1 MCNTISSGVTWKWNF
16 SIKSMAEKLPKYIL
30 IVDDDEIIQTNIRE
44 FLNKIGYICEIA
56 SDASEAL
63 KILHNQPFDL
73 VISDIIMP
81 GMDGIQF
88 MQEAKRSFP
97 HLDFVIMTGY
107 GSDYSYAKIIEDGAA
122 DYMTK
127 PFEMKELIAR
137 IGRIERERH
146 ILKELKQTNEQ
157 LEAALERAN
166 QMAIEA
172 EYAYIELN
180 QIFNTGADGI
190 CLIDRDFNI
199 LRINKAF
206 SNFLGIRE
214 DEAVN
219 KKCYEVFQEDLC
231 QGPNCSLIRILGGE
245 SRVEYDI
252 EKLRHD
258 GLRIPCILT
267 ATPLRGPSGELFG
280 IIEDLKD
287 ISYRR
292 KAEEERIH
300 REKLQGVL
308 EMAGAVCHEVNQ
320 PMQSI
325 YGYSQLLLM
334 DISEDNPAYN
344 NIKTIKEE
352 IERMREITKKL
363 MGITR
368 YETKAYIEGRK
379 IIDIDKA
386 TI

>member
-1 MCNTISSGVTWKWNF
+1 
-16 SIKSMAEKLPKYIL
+16 MAEKLPKYIL

-63 KILHNQPFDL
+63 KILHDQPFDL

-107 GSDYSYAKIIEDGAA
+107 GSDYSYVEIIEAGAA

-180 QIFNTGADGI
+180 QIFNTGAGGI
-190 CLIDRDFNI
+190 CVIDRDFNM

-206 SNFLGIRE
+206 SNFLGIKE

-231 QGPNCSLIRILGGE
+231 QGPNCSLIRILRGE
-245 SRVEYDI
+245 SRVESDI
-252 EKLRHD
+252 EKVRHD

-267 ATPLRGPSGELFG
+267 ATPLRSPSGELFG

-287 ISYRR
+287 ISYRK

-300 REKLQGVL
+300 REKLQGAL

-344 NIKTIKEE
+344 NIKIIKEE

-386 TI
+386 AIWRQMI